1 MRISD
6 KFHKFDSTKLG
17 RQLNYDLT
25 VNLVLTYLAFFF
37 AAGFLVALKS
47 AGITKIV
54 SSMPFLYATTKLM
67 GMLLVGIAGIFLFST
82 IRYLAAAT
90 KWYKETYGHYGKK

>member
-37 AAGFLVALKS
+37 AAGFLFGIKS
-47 AGITKIV
+47 VGITKIG
-54 SSMPFLYATTKLM
+54 SSLPFVYATTKLV

>member
-6 KFHKFDSTKLG
+6 KFHKFNSTKLG

-37 AAGFLVALKS
+37 AAGFLF
-47 AGITKIV
+47 GINIMV
-54 SSMPFLYATTKLM
+54 WS
-67 GMLLVGIAGIFLFST
+67 IFVIICYRGLD
-82 IRYLAAAT
+82 L
-90 KWYKETYGHYGKK
+90 W